1 MVEEERGYWSK
12 SSVNKERN
20 SLGVLC
26 RKKGDY
32 STALKHYER
41 ALKIHPKEANIW
53 PHSSR
58 DMKNP
63 EKAESYFRT
72 ALRLDSGFKDAR
84 QVLHGIDLGFT
95 SEL

>member
-1 MVEEERGYWSK
+1 MVEEERGCWSK

-26 RKKGDY
+26 REKGDY
-32 STALKHYER
+32 STALKHYEK
-41 ALKIHPKEANIW
+41 ALKIHPKEPNIW

-58 DMKNP
+58 HEESGEGKI
-63 EKAESYFRT
+63 SYFTT
-72 ALRLDSGFKDAR
+72 ALRLGPGFKDAR
-84 QVLHGIDLGFT
+84 QVLHAIDLGFT